1 MRIFHLF
8 PEGFPEIYVMTEP
21 RAASPPPADSAVDE
35 KAGSTFL
42 RDG

>member
-1 MRIFHLF
+1 MGIFYLF
-8 PEGFPEIYVMTEP
+8 PEEFPEIYVMTEP
-21 RAASPPPADSAVDE
+21 RASPPPADSAVDE